1 MRILKAGDVE
11 RLKQIKKFE
20 CQACGCVFEADITEY
35 RYQYSQRE
43 GEGWYEVK
51 CPTCDKWVTTSDE

>member
-20 CQACGCVFEADITEY
+20 CKTCGCVFEADNTEY
-35 RYQYSQRE
+35 KYQYSQRID
-43 GEGWYEVK
+43 EGWYEVK
-51 CPTCDKWVTTSDE
+51 CPTCGKRVTTSDE